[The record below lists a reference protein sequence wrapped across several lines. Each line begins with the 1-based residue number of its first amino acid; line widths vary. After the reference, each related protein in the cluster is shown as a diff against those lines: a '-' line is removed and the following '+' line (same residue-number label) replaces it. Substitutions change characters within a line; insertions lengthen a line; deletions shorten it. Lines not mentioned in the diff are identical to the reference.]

1 MNTKINVAA
10 LSTLFH
16 SDVNAGSKPEPQAK
30 EAVDD
35 ARAFVS
41 THARRHVTLSLLT
54 QLQLF
59 LLLLLL
65 LILQM
70 VTVYERQDNKT
81 INSSLFFRSPVNPQ

>member
-35 ARAFVS
+35 ARAFVR

-54 QLQLF
+54 QLQL
-59 LLLLLL
+59 
-65 LILQM
+65 
-70 VTVYERQDNKT
+70 
-81 INSSLFFRSPVNPQ
+81 SPSLSPPLPPPPHPADSDSVRETGQ

>member
-59 LLLLLL
+59 HLLLL
-65 LILQM
+65 LILLM